1 LFVSRLLASEYDVR
15 VSLVEGPVMI
25 RYFVLPLVITTP
37 VALLAAQPGE
47 DAKALAD
54 AARNVRWIIGHRGSL
69 ADRPENTMSSYRRG
83 IESGATAIEMDARL
97 TQDGVLVSMH
107 DADVRRT
114 TNGKGLVKDLPFAD
128 LRRLDAG
135 SWFDPKYKSEPV
147 PTLREI
153 LELCKG
159 KVDLVI
165 DLVEKGEPYAKQ
177 VAGEVRQ
184 FGDPKR
190 IILGIRQLEHAGQF
204 RKLLPEARQLGL
216 IPTPQSI
223 DAFAEAKVDAIRL
236 WTKWLDD
243 KTLVPQV
250 RRHKVML
257 HLNGTFGAEDET
269 RMLLHYRP
277 ESLASDDPAQLVRSL
292 ARIAGMKK

>member
-1 LFVSRLLASEYDVR
+1 LVVPSLHASEYDGR
-15 VSLVEGPVMI
+15 DSLVEGSVMI
-25 RYFVLPLVITTP
+25 RCVVVAPVLTILVASLT
-37 VALLAAQPGE
+37 AQPSE
-47 DAKALAD
+47 APKALAD

-69 ADRPENTMSSYRRG
+69 ADRPENTLSSYRRG
-83 IESGATAIEMDARL
+83 IESGATAVEMDARL

-107 DADVRRT
+107 DSDVRRT
-114 TNGKGLVKDLPFAD
+114 TSGKGLVKDLPFAE

-135 SWFDPKYKSEPV
+135 SWFDPKYKGEQV

-153 LELCKG
+153 LELCKS
-159 KVDLVI
+159 KADLVI

-190 IILGIRQLEHAGQF
+190 IILGIRQLEHAGHF

-257 HLNGTFGAEDET
+257 HLNGTLGAEDET

-277 ESLASDDPAQLVRSL
+277 ESLASDDPAQLVHSL
-292 ARIAGMKK
+292 ARIAGAKK